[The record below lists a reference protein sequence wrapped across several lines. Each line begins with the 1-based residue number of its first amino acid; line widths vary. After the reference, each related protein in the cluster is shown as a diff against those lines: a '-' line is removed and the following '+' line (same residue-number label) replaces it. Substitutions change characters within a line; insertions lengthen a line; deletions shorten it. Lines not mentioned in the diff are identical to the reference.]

1 MKRTISIGLVRRMLP
16 VWAAAS
22 LGWAAATLEAFP
34 IITSVVET
42 GGDNEATD
50 TIVAKWTGV
59 TWNTTMANE
68 PILNTPAGTPYTVP
82 AFGEGVPCM
91 VDRAHVY
98 GAASPTLPI
107 PSYLAGGEY
116 IMIGNDNRDNT
127 AFRLDITVSEPALVY
142 LLIDNRRYDASNA
155 DPPVYTDGVEPLYW
169 YSAMT
174 WVGAEGFTP
183 VLNGLNRAGDPYLP
197 DEVGYD
203 ESYDGDLDQ
212 WASVYFKQ
220 VEAGTVSTFE
230 YGEGQNMYGVVVKG
244 LPTSI
249 NNPPV
254 LSDITPA
261 NATLFYAASA
271 GLSFKA
277 STVAPNRLDPENL
290 RLILNGADVS
300 AQLAVSGS
308 STDRTVKFTG
318 LEANAVYTAQ
328 ITVSDQAGRSAS
340 AELNFDTFSESAGIV
355 IEAEDYNYEGGK
367 SVAGTPPAGYAGLT
381 GTPDADYHDNNTT
394 TAATEY
400 RTADFAG
407 LGVSNDGSRARFT
420 SAGATDYHVTGFVAG
435 DWMNY
440 TRTLD
445 NNAYRVY
452 LRASAGRA
460 QAIRL
465 DRVTGDPGSPTQG
478 RSPLGFFAVPGA
490 PYTYVPLSDASGQP
504 VTLALGGVTTL
515 RLTALES
522 SSPSTQLNFLFL
534 VPVDG
539 PARPPY
545 VSEVSP
551 AMNAMDVAQDS
562 VVAATIVNGLS
573 PVPPGNVTLTFNGQ
587 DVTSTASVTATTDG
601 VQVTYDP
608 PGSIAF
614 DTACTVRVAFADA
627 GGTAH
632 AQDWAFTTRS
642 YAPVITGV
650 VEMGGDDSEFTPA
663 QFTGQTF
670 SHPNLGVITVPAF
683 REDVPAYRDRAH
695 QWNGAAATLPLPS
708 YLVGGDYIA
717 IRNDNRDNTSFQ
729 LDVTVSA
736 PALVYVLVDNRLGD
750 SNAANP
756 PDLSTGLMSWLEAE
770 GWAPVRTGHNRL
782 VSPALPDEVGLDESG
797 DGIGAGAGVDSYS
810 SIYVREVPAG
820 LVSLYYADNAG
831 QNMYGVVVRATAT
844 HMFVPVVGITSPAP
858 DATYPTTPAAIAI
871 AATASVRDSAVTK
884 VEFFEAAAGK
894 LGEALAAPYN
904 FVWNNVSAGRYRL
917 TARATAANGETGVS
931 APVEVIVGT
940 VISVNF
946 QDSTA
951 VTPDG
956 YLMDVGQVF
965 GDQGN
970 GYSYGWDADNT
981 AHARNRDNVISP
993 DERYDTFNHMQ
1004 KDLPAG
1010 RVWEIELPN
1019 GNYSVHVVVGESD
1032 NYDSTFDI
1040 QAEGVTIIS
1049 GKAAA
1054 AMRWFE
1060 STAIV
1065 AVTDGRLSLSNGPT
1079 AVNNKICCVDIAR
1092 LPDTMPAAEFAPPTL
1107 SGNTVNLTWTGQGR
1121 LQEASQVN
1129 GPWADVPGNPQNNY
1143 SVSTTVPQRFYRVV
1157 SP

>member
-1 MKRTISIGLVRRMLP
+1 MKKTISIAWVRRMLP
-16 VWAAAS
+16 VCAAAS

-34 IITSVVET
+34 IITSVAET

-59 TWNTTMANE
+59 TWNTTIANE
-68 PILNTPAGTPYTVP
+68 PILNTPVGTPYTVP

-91 VDRAHVY
+91 VDRAHIYV
-98 GAASPTLPI
+98 GASPTLPI
-107 PSYLAGGEY
+107 PSYLVGGEY
-116 IMIGNDNRDNT
+116 IMIGNDNRDNVP
-127 AFRLDITVSEPALVY
+127 FQLDITVSEPALVY
-142 LLIDNRRYDASNA
+142 LLIDNRRQDGSSA
-155 DPPVYTDGVEPLYW
+155 DPPVYTDGIEPEWW
-169 YSAMT
+169 YSALT

-183 VLNGLNRAGDPYLP
+183 VVNGLNRAGDPYFP

-203 ESYDGDLDQ
+203 ESANGTIDQ

-220 VEAGTVSTFE
+220 VEAGTFSTFE
-230 YGEGQNMYGVVVKG
+230 FGEGRNMYGVVVKG

-261 NATLFYAASA
+261 NNTLFYGASG
-271 GLSFKA
+271 GLRFKA

-308 STDRTVKFTG
+308 STDRTVEFKG
-318 LEANAVYTAQ
+318 LAANTVYVAH

-340 AELNFDTFSESAGIV
+340 ADLSFDTFSDTAGTL
-355 IEAEDYNYEGGK
+355 IEAEDYNYDGGK
-367 SVAGTPPAGYAGLT
+367 TLAGAAPAGYAGLT
-381 GTPDADYHDNNTT
+381 GTPDVDYHDNNTT

-400 RTADFAG
+400 RTADFVG
-407 LGVSNDGSRARFT
+407 LGVSTDGVRARFT
-420 SAGATDYHVTGFVAG
+420 SVGATDYHGTGFVAG

-445 NNAYRVY
+445 NNTYRVY

-460 QAIRL
+460 QTIRL
-465 DRVTGDPGSPTQG
+465 DRVTGDPGSTTQG
-478 RSPLGFFAVPGA
+478 RSPLGVFAVPNT
-490 PYTYVPLSDASGQP
+490 PYTYVPLSDAAGQP
-504 VTLALGGVTTL
+504 VTLALGGLTTL

-522 SSPSTQLNFLFL
+522 SSPSTQLNFLML
-534 VPVDG
+534 VPVEG
-539 PARPPY
+539 PARPPH
-545 VSEVSP
+545 VSELVP
-551 AMNAMDVAQDS
+551 AMNAADVAQEI
-562 VVAATIVNGLS
+562 VVAAAIVNGS
-573 PVPPGNVTLTFNGQ
+573 TPVPPGNVTLTFNGQ

-601 VQVTYDP
+601 VQVIYDP
-608 PGSIAF
+608 PGSLALGTAF
-614 DTACTVRVAFADA
+614 TVRVAFTDA
-627 GGTAH
+627 GGTAG
-632 AQDWAFTTRS
+632 ALDWTFKTRP
-642 YAPVITGV
+642 YAPVITSV
-650 VEMGGDDSEFTPA
+650 VEAGGDDSEFTPA

-670 SHPNLGVITVPAF
+670 SHPNLGTITVPTF

-708 YLVGGDYIA
+708 YLVGGDYIM
-717 IRNDNRDNTSFQ
+717 IRNDNRDNGGFQ
-729 LDVTVSA
+729 LDVTVA
-736 PALVYVLVDNRLGD
+736 EPALVYVLVDNRLGD

-756 PDLSTGLMSWLEAE
+756 PDFTTGLMSWLEADS
-770 GWAPVRTGHNRL
+770 WVPVRTGHNRL
-782 VSPALPDEVGLDESG
+782 LSPALPDEVGVDESG

-810 SIYVREVPAG
+810 SVYVREVPAG
-820 LVSLYYADNAG
+820 TVSLYAADNAG
-831 QNMYGVVVRATAT
+831 QNMYGVVVRATST
-844 HMFVPVVGITSPAP
+844 HSFVPVVEITSPAP
-858 DATYPTTPAAIAI
+858 EATYPTTPASIAI

-904 FVWNNVSAGRYRL
+904 FVWNNVPAGRYRL
-917 TARATAANGETGVS
+917 TASATAANGQVGVS
-931 APVEVIVGT
+931 QPVEVIVGT

-946 QDSTA
+946 QDGTA
-951 VTPDG
+951 ETPVG

-970 GYSYGWDADNT
+970 GFTYGWDADNS
-981 AHARNRDNVISP
+981 AHARNRNNVISP
-993 DERYDTFNHMQ
+993 DERYDTFNHLQ

-1040 QAEGVTIIS
+1040 QAEGVTIVS
-1049 GKAAA
+1049 GQATATV
-1054 AMRWFE
+1054 RWFE
-1060 STAIV
+1060 NTAIV
-1065 AVTDGRLSLSNGPT
+1065 VVADGRLSLSNGPT
-1079 AVNNKICCVDIAR
+1079 AVNNKICYVDIGR
-1092 LPDTMPAAEFAPPTL
+1092 LPDSMPPAKFAPPTL

-1121 LQEASQVN
+1121 LQEASQVD
-1129 GPWADVPGNPQNNY
+1129 GPWADVAGNPQNSY
-1143 SVSTTVPQRFYRVV
+1143 SVTATAPQKFYRVV